1 MELTPYLEGLQRDLA
16 SAAAV
21 GGPDV
26 QRAADLLGTAIEASG
41 RLFLLEALSDAA
53 AEITSKLGSSTVEVR
68 LRGREAQFV
77 VSEVA
82 APAAA
87 TSTPTEPEGDITR
100 ITLRLPE
107 GLKDAVE
114 AAAAALSVSVNAW
127 LVRAITSAVAGIPT
141 EPGGRQHRSG
151 RRYTGYAQA

>member
-53 AEITSKLGSSTVEVR
+53 AEITSKLGSSTG
-68 LRGREAQFV
+68 RG
-77 VSEVA
+77 
-82 APAAA
+82 APARPRGPVRGVGGGAA
-87 TSTPTEPEGDITR
+87 
-100 ITLRLPE
+100 
-107 GLKDAVE
+107 
-114 AAAAALSVSVNAW
+114 
-127 LVRAITSAVAGIPT
+127 
-141 EPGGRQHRSG
+141 G
-151 RRYTGYAQA
+151 RRDRRPDRARG

>member
-87 TSTPTEPEGDITR
+87 TATPTEPEGDITR
-100 ITLRLPE
+100 ITLR
-107 GLKDAVE
+107 
-114 AAAAALSVSVNAW
+114 
-127 LVRAITSAVAGIPT
+127 
-141 EPGGRQHRSG
+141 
-151 RRYTGYAQA
+151 

>member
-87 TSTPTEPEGDITR
+87 TATPTEPEGDITR

>member
-82 APAAA
+82 PPAAA
-87 TSTPTEPEGDITR
+87 TAAPTEPEGDITR